1 MPIQAQL
8 FITCLAEQFYPGT
21 LENMVRLLERLD
33 IGVEVPA
40 AQTCCGQ
47 PLFNSG
53 YQGEARRLAASWL
66 KTFGASRV
74 PIVSPSGSCVDMVRH
89 HYPELF
95 PEGAPEHGLA
105 RDLAART
112 FEFSEFLV
120 HRLQVADVG
129 AHFPHRVTY
138 HPSCHLLRGLGLR
151 REAKQLLSAVRGI
164 ELVPLRDEE
173 TCCGF
178 GGVFSVIYPAV
189 SQAMMEAKVRN
200 ILATGAEAVVA
211 CDAGCLMNISGGLR
225 RAGAPVKALHLIDV
239 LASQDGAL

>member
-1 MPIQAQL
+1 MTNQVQL

-21 LENMVRLLERLD
+21 LEKLVRLLERLD
-33 IGVEVPA
+33 ITVEVPA

-53 YQGEARRLAASWL
+53 YQGEARQLAASWL
-66 KTFGASRV
+66 ELFGASPA

-95 PEGAPEHGLA
+95 PEGLPEHDLA
-105 RDLAART
+105 RDLASRT
-112 FEFSEFLV
+112 FELSEFLV
-120 HRLQVADVG
+120 HQLQVTDVG

-151 REAKQLLSAVRGI
+151 QEAKQLLGAVHDL
-164 ELVPLRDEE
+164 ELVPLQDEE

-189 SQAMMEAKVRN
+189 SKAMMEAKVKN
-200 ILATGAEAVVA
+200 IQATGAEAVVA
-211 CDAGCLMNISGGLR
+211 CDAGCLMNIGGGLR
-225 RAGAPVKALHLIDV
+225 RAGSQVRALHLIDV